1 MGRGS
6 DERMNVERTTDRA
19 MIDGVTYFFFFFLTV
34 MVDGNYLWISRIDIV
49 YPASKLYLLVLIF
62 WRIGFRCRRFHLE
75 LNLFLRFNRLL
86 SSTGERESFNTLI
99 VYRSIQLE
107 VRK

>member
-19 MIDGVTYFFFFFLTV
+19 MIDGVTYFFFFLTV

-49 YPASKLYLLVLIF
+49 YRASKLYLLVLIF
-62 WRIGFRCRRFHLE
+62 WRIGFRCRRFHRIE
-75 LNLFLRFNRLL
+75 SFSSIPRYYRVQEKENRLIL
-86 SSTGERESFNTLI
+86 
-99 VYRSIQLE
+99 
-107 VRK
+107 

>member
-49 YPASKLYLLVLIF
+49 YRASKLYLLVLIF
-62 WRIGFRCRRFHLE
+62 WRIGFRCRRFH
-75 LNLFLRFNRLL
+75 RI
-86 SSTGERESFNTLI
+86 ESFS
-99 VYRSIQLE
+99 SIQ
-107 VRK
+107 